1 MAMAWGLSVPSLVM
15 SSTGRVCVMDL
26 SEHIRLAGI
35 IRGLAD
41 KLSGE
46 DYARIWDEVMALD
59 VADDEGDDSLSL
71 DDGLPTI
78 SDSSS
83 LEVARTKLTKRL
95 ETAMMDASTR
105 SLFLRSLDSALDVTL
120 DNDGCRILSKRLGA
134 VWRLLDLPCPVFRLE
149 DVEKA
154 RVAMDESHEGLGRLK
169 DFLLDE
175 LALAALDGTTPHPV
189 LLVGP
194 PGCGKTSLSVSLAS
208 ALDGHGHSIIT
219 MAGKSAAF
227 ELGGN
232 DQGWSRAGYGSIA
245 SAFIQ
250 ASSLSPIIIFDE
262 LDKVGSENRY
272 SRADSVF
279 LDLLQPERSAAFTD
293 AFLMLPFDAS
303 HAWYIFTANK
313 LEGIPEPLL
322 DRLTVFEMDR
332 YSFGELVAVAQR
344 LVDRR
349 NVKVKCK
356 LKFAPGSL
364 ERLVLLSGGQD
375 SSVRPM
381 ARAVDRIWSA
391 KAREIVHRPRLR
403 SLVVGNGDVEAVL
416 GGRTRTAPIPEGL
429 SLQAGIVN
437 AIGLADGLGVM
448 LPVEVRN
455 APCPLLDVRILGDV
469 ADDVKEA
476 VMVAVELVDSYADK
490 ELFTHL
496 GRVGVNFVRG
506 ISMSGESLALAVAL
520 ALLSEL
526 LGKAVPP
533 QLAVMG
539 GLSMKGCVL
548 PVDGLLA
555 RLVGASRQGARE
567 IVLPEANRRDV
578 DALPPA
584 LLPDVRLTYVSSF
597 EEAVGH
603 VLPPV
608 RPASPPVKS
617 LERGA

>member
-1 MAMAWGLSVPSLVM
+1 MASPGPL
-15 SSTGRVCVMDL
+15 
-26 SEHIRLAGI
+26 
-35 IRGLAD
+35 
-41 KLSGE
+41 
-46 DYARIWDEVMALD
+46 
-59 VADDEGDDSLSL
+59 LSL
-71 DDGLPTI
+71 LP
-78 SDSSS
+78 
-83 LEVARTKLTKRL
+83 
-95 ETAMMDASTR
+95 
-105 SLFLRSLDSALDVTL
+105 
-120 DNDGCRILSKRLGA
+120 
-134 VWRLLDLPCPVFRLE
+134 
-149 DVEKA
+149 
-154 RVAMDESHEGLGRLK
+154 GLGRLK

-175 LALAALDGTTPHPV
+175 LAASALDGTTPHPV

-208 ALDGHGHSIIT
+208 AMCGHGHSIIP

-227 ELGGN
+227 ELAGN
-232 DQGWSRAGYGSIA
+232 DQGWSRAGYGSIV
-245 SAFIQ
+245 SAFLK
-250 ASSLSPIIIFDE
+250 ASSLSPVVIFDE
-262 LDKVGSENRY
+262 LDKVGSEDRY

-279 LDLLQPERSAAFTD
+279 MDLLQPERAASFTD

-303 HAWYIFTANK
+303 HAWYIFTANR

-332 YSFGELVAVAQR
+332 YGFGELVSVARR
-344 LVDRR
+344 LVYRR
-349 NVKVKCK
+349 NENAKCK
-356 LKFAPGSL
+356 LMFTPGSL

-375 SSVRPM
+375 SSVRPI
-381 ARAVDRIWSA
+381 ARAVDRIWST
-391 KAREIVHRPRLR
+391 KAREIAHRPRLR
-403 SLVVGNGDVEAVL
+403 SLVVSSGDVEAVL
-416 GGRTRTAPIPEGL
+416 GGRTRTALIPEGL
-429 SLQAGIVN
+429 SVQAGIVN
-437 AIGLADGLGVM
+437 AIGLADGMGAL

-455 APCPLLDVRILGDV
+455 APCPLQDVRVLGDV

-496 GRVGVNFVRG
+496 GRVSVNFVHG
-506 ISMSGESLALAVAL
+506 SSMSGASSALAVAL
-520 ALLSEL
+520 AILSDL

-548 PVDGLLA
+548 PVGGLLA

-608 RPASPPVKS
+608 RPASPPMKS

>member
-1 MAMAWGLSVPSLVM
+1 
-15 SSTGRVCVMDL
+15 MDL
-26 SEHIRLAGI
+26 NEHIRLAGI

-46 DYARIWDEVMALD
+46 DYVRIWDEVMALD
-59 VADDEGDDSLSL
+59 VDDDEEGDALSL

-78 SDSSS
+78 SDSRS
-83 LEVARTKLTKRL
+83 LEVARTKLASRL
-95 ETAMMDASTR
+95 ETAIMDASTR

-134 VWRLLDLPCPVFRLE
+134 IWRLLGLSCPAFRLE

-175 LALAALDGTTPHPV
+175 LAASALDGTTPHHV

-208 ALDGHGHSIIT
+208 ALEGHGHSIIP

-227 ELGGN
+227 ELAGN
-232 DQGWSRAGYGSIA
+232 DQGWSRAGYGSIV
-245 SAFIQ
+245 SAFLK
-250 ASSLSPIIIFDE
+250 ASSLSPVVIFDE
-262 LDKVGSENRY
+262 LDKVGSEDRY
-272 SRADSVF
+272 SRVDSVF
-279 LDLLQPERSAAFTD
+279 MDLLQPERAASFTD
-293 AFLMLPFDAS
+293 AFLTLPFDAS

-313 LEGIPEPLL
+313 LDGIPESLL

-332 YSFGELVAVAQR
+332 YGFGELVSVARR
-344 LVDRR
+344 LVYRR
-349 NVKVKCK
+349 NENAKCK
-356 LKFAPGSL
+356 LKFTPGSL
-364 ERLVLLSGGQD
+364 EHLVLLSGGQE
-375 SSVRPM
+375 SSVRPI

-391 KAREIVHRPRLR
+391 KAREIVGRPRLR
-403 SLVVGNGDVEAVL
+403 SLAVGPDDVEAVL
-416 GGRTRTAPIPEGL
+416 GSRLRPPAIPADGTCPPGL
-429 SLQAGIVN
+429 VN
-437 AIGLADGLGVM
+437 AIGVADGLGFL
-448 LPVEVRN
+448 LPIEVRN
-455 APCPLLDVRILGDV
+455 APCPLQDVRVFGDV
-469 ADDVKEA
+469 RDDAKEA
-476 VMVAVELVDSYADK
+476 VMVAVEIVDSYADK

-496 GRVGVNFVRG
+496 GRVSVNYVQGRA
-506 ISMSGESLALAVAL
+506 MRGESSALAVAL
-520 ALLSEL
+520 AILSDL

-548 PVDGLLA
+548 PVGGFLP

-608 RPASPPVKS
+608 RPISPPVKS